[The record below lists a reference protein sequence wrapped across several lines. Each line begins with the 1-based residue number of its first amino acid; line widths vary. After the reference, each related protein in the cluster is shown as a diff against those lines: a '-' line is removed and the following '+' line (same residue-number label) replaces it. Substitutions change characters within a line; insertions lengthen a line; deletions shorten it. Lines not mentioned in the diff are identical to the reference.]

1 MSHAPT
7 PPSSNDSLVQA
18 FESSRRTLWR
28 HMYRLTGSACDAD
41 DLVQETFRRALEN
54 PPPDQT
60 RRWQPWLVRVATHLA
75 LDALRARRTRP
86 RVGPWLP
93 EPVETEALTPGPDE
107 RLEALEHVS
116 YAFLVALERLEPRER
131 AALLLADVLGHSGPE
146 IADILETT
154 PGNARVL
161 LHRARSS
168 MAELPAAAL
177 NPSRHAATQA
187 ALTRLLSAL
196 GTGSIDAVAELLAA
210 DVRTT
215 QDAGGEF
222 HAATRE
228 LVGAHPVAKL
238 YVSLAANPAGAI
250 RVEFVELN
258 GLPALRV
265 EIDAPDQSRYAR
277 RMVLRVE
284 VDEAERIVAIQ
295 AVLASAKL
303 RHAGFE

>member
-1 MSHAPT
+1 MSHAST
-7 PPSSNDSLVQA
+7 PSPSNDRLVQA

-28 HMYRLTGSACDAD
+28 HVYRLTGSACDAD

-54 PPPDQT
+54 PPPDQSLP
-60 RRWQPWLVRVATHLA
+60 WQPWLVRVATHLA
-75 LDALRARRTRP
+75 LDALRARRARH

-146 IADILETT
+146 IADILEIT

-161 LHRARSS
+161 LHRARSR
-168 MAELPAAAL
+168 MAEPVATLT
-177 NPSRHAATQA
+177 PSRHAATQA
-187 ALTRLLSAL
+187 ALTRFLSAL

-228 LVGAHPVAKL
+228 IVGALPVAKL
-238 YVSLAANPAGAI
+238 YVALAANPAGAI
-250 RVEFVELN
+250 RVELVELN

-284 VDEAERIVAIQ
+284 VDEEERIVAIQ
-295 AVLASAKL
+295 AVLASDKL